1 MSKKNIPLHDKVE
14 ECRRMLSVANDDT
27 SLVAALNAIPLLMSD
42 DNADDFI
49 CEIYDKVS
57 VEFMQRFLREDSE
70 EGIVAALTILSRL
83 LSIEKL
89 PNSKKFVSC
98 FKDLLK
104 CVEKIAGDYKPENA
118 EVLSDGL
125 FCLAV
130 LYESNSAPNSSLDRM
145 YCLFENI
152 YDKMPNNIIN
162 CALNICEKK
171 VLDGSYWS
179 SAKANKIMKL
189 IVGKMKADPKIMIE
203 NLSRFNS
210 FFLQYGNF
218 DRSNHSGHST
228 SATWISD
235 VKVMIR
241 KMLCNNLPES
251 IRLEAVTAAGCLTN
265 VIGIQWIVSNVKLFE
280 AVLAMCTIEIQYLYE
295 VALVNIP
302 ENFQCCMQACC
313 QFVFEVMMWLPLH
326 EQWSLENADS
336 FIRITDYIR
345 DLVLFTLHC
354 LTEVKGNDRVKV
366 PAKLIV
372 IVSNFL
378 RFAPEL
384 VEKGLPV
391 EILSL
396 MVKYLEKAEKRDEFA
411 EAILCVF
418 MAVAH
423 LSDGEYG
430 ISAALLMRSFNMT
443 LEWIFLVVKS
453 KTDQDTVDLV
463 HSWMATVFSS
473 FLDVDM
479 TKVEMDADVHELPIS
494 IQRVDE
500 MLKCEQILRQEDIDV
515 LALVANGYIHLV
527 EGFRVKL
534 TETQAQSLIDI
545 FVAVKEY
552 ITGDNPLKLDCHS
565 MENLNQLL
573 NTGMDHLCKLAEQH
587 NKLKEMLNTAWGEEE
602 ILKFMQQKQD
612 TISNIGTTERRIN
625 RSTAP
630 ETCRAPPTRADCIRM
645 VLFVSNIGVALNG
658 SSFRLYRILFIIEI
672 CFQRRTFFT
681 MNPMH
686 VNIQLRDQAL
696 LCKICQKTFRDQVAK
711 YNHMRMHSGQRP
723 FVCPICKRAFLW
735 EISFRGHLNAHARR
749 LIITKSMANA
759 IYEKEKNRHQW
770 KKKKPPKLGYRHTI
784 YSKKS
789 SQAKSENIK
798 QLFVFTSHFA
808 SYTFSA
814 NERKDKDEETT
825 ITIDLRNAKLTIVND
840 NTRKN
845 NSVPKIIKVRLGKPS
860 TLKNEAYNHG
870 ELKGQQAYEFAHLK
884 DKFKRAQ
891 ISMNER
897 FQKMKKVH

>member
-1 MSKKNIPLHDKVE
+1 MSKKNIPLRDKVE

-295 VALVNIP
+295 VALVNMP

-612 TISNIGTTERRIN
+612 TISNIGTTEIPQYHQIPITRDNLLDRTRN
-625 RSTAP
+625 MQST
-630 ETCRAPPTRADCIRM
+630 TNSSG
-645 VLFVSNIGVALNG
+645 FGVALNG

-681 MNPMH
+681 MNPTH

-784 YSKKS
+784 FSKKS

-798 QLFVFTSHFA
+798 QLFVFNSHFA

>member
-1 MSKKNIPLHDKVE
+1 MSKKNIPLPEKVE

-27 SLVAALNAIPLLMSD
+27 SLVAALNAIPLLMAD

-57 VEFMQRFLREDSE
+57 VEFMQRFLREDTE

-83 LSIEKL
+83 LSTEKL

-130 LYESNSAPNSSLDRM
+130 LYGSNSAPNSSLDRM
-145 YCLFENI
+145 YCLFENV

-179 SAKANKIMKL
+179 SGKANKIMKL
-189 IVGKMKADPKIMIE
+189 IVGKMKANPKTMIE

-218 DRSNHSGHST
+218 DRSNHTGHST

-241 KMLCNNLPES
+241 KMLCSNLPES

-354 LTEVKGNDRVKV
+354 LTEVKGNDQVKV

-384 VEKGLPV
+384 VEKGLPM

-396 MVKYLEKAEKRDEFA
+396 MVKYLEKAEKQDEFA

-443 LEWIFLVVKS
+443 LEWIFVMVKS
-453 KTDQDTVDLV
+453 KIDQDTIDLV

-473 FLDVDM
+473 FLEVDM
-479 TKVEMDADVHELPIS
+479 TKVEMDADVHELPTS
-494 IQRVDE
+494 IQHVDE
-500 MLKCEQILRQEDIDV
+500 LLKCEQILGQEDIDV

-527 EGFRVKL
+527 EGFRVKV
-534 TETQAQSLIDI
+534 TEAQAQSLIDI
-545 FVAVKEY
+545 FMAVKEY

-565 MENLNQLL
+565 MENLKQLL
-573 NTGMDHLCKLAEQH
+573 NTGMHHLCKLAKQH
-587 NKLKEMLNTAWGEEE
+587 NQLREMLKTAWGEEE

-612 TISNIGTTERRIN
+612 TISAVAPTEREGN
-625 RSTAP
+625 
-630 ETCRAPPTRADCIRM
+630 
-645 VLFVSNIGVALNG
+645 
-658 SSFRLYRILFIIEI
+658 
-672 CFQRRTFFT
+672 
-681 MNPMH
+681 
-686 VNIQLRDQAL
+686 
-696 LCKICQKTFRDQVAK
+696 
-711 YNHMRMHSGQRP
+711 
-723 FVCPICKRAFLW
+723 
-735 EISFRGHLNAHARR
+735 
-749 LIITKSMANA
+749 
-759 IYEKEKNRHQW
+759 
-770 KKKKPPKLGYRHTI
+770 
-784 YSKKS
+784 
-789 SQAKSENIK
+789 
-798 QLFVFTSHFA
+798 
-808 SYTFSA
+808 
-814 NERKDKDEETT
+814 
-825 ITIDLRNAKLTIVND
+825 
-840 NTRKN
+840 
-845 NSVPKIIKVRLGKPS
+845 
-860 TLKNEAYNHG
+860 
-870 ELKGQQAYEFAHLK
+870 
-884 DKFKRAQ
+884 
-891 ISMNER
+891 
-897 FQKMKKVH
+897 

>member
-1 MSKKNIPLHDKVE
+1 MGKKNIPLPEKVE

-57 VEFMQRFLREDSE
+57 VEFMQRFLREDTE

-83 LSIEKL
+83 LSTEKL
-89 PNSKKFVSC
+89 ANSKKFVSC

-130 LYESNSAPNSSLDRM
+130 LYGSNSAPNSSLDRM
-145 YCLFENI
+145 YCLFENV

-179 SAKANKIMKL
+179 NGKANKIMKL
-189 IVGKMKADPKIMIE
+189 IVGKMKADPKTMIE

-218 DRSNHSGHST
+218 DRSNHTGHST

-241 KMLCNNLPES
+241 KMLCSNLSES

-336 FIRITDYIR
+336 FVRITDYIR
-345 DLVLFTLHC
+345 DLVLFTLNC
-354 LTEVKGNDRVKV
+354 LTEVKRNDQVKV

-396 MVKYLEKAEKRDEFA
+396 MVKYLKAEKQDEFA

-443 LEWIFLVVKS
+443 LEWIFAMMKS
-453 KTDQDTVDLV
+453 KTDQDTIDLV

-473 FLDVDM
+473 ILDVDM
-479 TKVEMDADVHELPIS
+479 TKVEMDADVHELPTS
-494 IQRVDE
+494 IQHVDE
-500 MLKCEQILRQEDIDV
+500 LLNCEQILGQEDIDV

-527 EGFRVKL
+527 EGFRVKV
-534 TETQAQSLIDI
+534 TEAQAQSLIDI
-545 FVAVKEY
+545 FMAVKEY

-565 MENLNQLL
+565 MENLKQLL
-573 NTGMDHLCKLAEQH
+573 NTGMHHLCKLAKQH
-587 NKLKEMLNTAWGEEE
+587 NQLREMLKTAWGEEE

-612 TISNIGTTERRIN
+612 TVSAVAPTELPQNHQILIIEASHHARNMQNTANSSGLYSNAELRLTVH
-625 RSTAP
+625 RST
-630 ETCRAPPTRADCIRM
+630 EEC
-645 VLFVSNIGVALNG
+645 
-658 SSFRLYRILFIIEI
+658 FRS
-672 CFQRRTFFT
+672 
-681 MNPMH
+681 
-686 VNIQLRDQAL
+686 DQTL
-696 LCKICQKTFRDQVAK
+696 LCKICQKTFKNYTAK
-711 YNHMRMHSGQRP
+711 SNHMRMHRDQRP
-723 FVCPICKRAFLW
+723 FVCTVCKRAFLW
-735 EISFRGHLNAHARR
+735 EISFKGHLKAHARR
-749 LIITKSMANA
+749 LVITKRMADGIYQKAKTVQQQKKNKCETDSTRSPQLKAENCKQDNGNDIKVNNQVASIPNKKIVKAIISHEAVRADKVEESTIKIDLANA
-759 IYEKEKNRHQW
+759 N
-770 KKKKPPKLGYRHTI
+770 
-784 YSKKS
+784 
-789 SQAKSENIK
+789 
-798 QLFVFTSHFA
+798 FT
-808 SYTFSA
+808 
-814 NERKDKDEETT
+814 N
-825 ITIDLRNAKLTIVND
+825 LND
-840 NTRKN
+840 NIRK
-845 NSVPKIIKVRLGKPS
+845 SDSAPMIIKVRVG
-860 TLKNEAYNHG
+860 NNQG
-870 ELKGQQAYEFAHLK
+870 ELKGQQGCESASLK
-884 DKFKRAQ
+884 DKFKTAQ
-891 ISMNER
+891 ISMNQR
-897 FQKMKKVH
+897 FQKMKKVD

>member
-1 MSKKNIPLHDKVE
+1 MSKKNIPLRDKVE

-295 VALVNIP
+295 VALVNMP

-587 NKLKEMLNTAWGEEE
+587 NKLKEMLNTAWVPQYHQ
-602 ILKFMQQKQD
+602 IPITRDNLLHRTRNMQ
-612 TISNIGTTERRIN
+612 STTN
-625 RSTAP
+625 SSG
-630 ETCRAPPTRADCIRM
+630 
-645 VLFVSNIGVALNG
+645 FGVALNG

-681 MNPMH
+681 MNPTH

-784 YSKKS
+784 FSKKS

-798 QLFVFTSHFA
+798 QLFVFNSHFA

>member
-1 MSKKNIPLHDKVE
+1 MSKKNIPLREKVE

-49 CEIYDKVS
+49 CEIYDKIS
-57 VEFMQRFLREDSE
+57 VEFMQRFLREDTE

-83 LSIEKL
+83 LSIENL

-98 FKDLLK
+98 FKDLIK

-145 YCLFENI
+145 YCLFENV

-430 ISAALLMRSFNMT
+430 ISAALLMRTFNMT

-500 MLKCEQILRQEDIDV
+500 LLKCEQILRQEDIDV

-534 TETQAQSLIDI
+534 TETQAQSLVDI

-587 NKLKEMLNTAWGEEE
+587 NKLKEMLNTAWVPQYHQ
-602 ILKFMQQKQD
+602 IPITKDNLY
-612 TISNIGTTERRIN
+612 
-625 RSTAP
+625 TAP
-630 ETCRAPPTRADCIRM
+630 ETCRVPPTRADCIRI
-645 VLFVSNIGVALNG
+645 VLFVSSIGVALNG
-658 SSFRLYRILFIIEI
+658 PSFRSYRILFIIEN
-672 CFQRRTFFT
+672 CFGRRTFFT
-681 MNPMH
+681 MNPTH
-686 VNIQLRDQAL
+686 VNIQRRDQAL
-696 LCKICQKTFRDQVAK
+696 LCKICQKTFRDHVAK
-711 YNHMRMHSGQRP
+711 YNHMRMHRRQRP

-749 LIITKSMANA
+749 LIITPSMVNA
-759 IYEKEKNRHQW
+759 ICEKEKNRHQW
-770 KKKKPPKLGYRHTI
+770 KRKKPPNLVGRYTI
-784 YSKKS
+784 YSKKFS
-789 SQAKSENIK
+789 LTKSENIK
-798 QLFVFTSHFA
+798 QLFVFNSHFA
-808 SYTFSA
+808 LYTFSA

-825 ITIDLRNAKLTIVND
+825 TTIDLGNARLTIVND
-840 NTRKN
+840 NIRKN
-845 NSVPKIIKVRLGKPS
+845 NPVPKIIKVRLGKP
-860 TLKNEAYNHG
+860 TALKNGAYNQG
-870 ELKGQQAYEFAHLK
+870 ELKGQQAYESAHLK

-891 ISMNER
+891 MSMNER

>member
-1 MSKKNIPLHDKVE
+1 MSKKNISLRDKVE

-104 CVEKIAGDYKPENA
+104 CVEKIAGDYKLENA

-295 VALVNIP
+295 VALVNMP

-430 ISAALLMRSFNMT
+430 INAALLMRSFNMT

-587 NKLKEMLNTAWGEEE
+587 NKLKEMLNTAWVPQYHQ
-602 ILKFMQQKQD
+602 IPITRDNLLHRTRNMQ
-612 TISNIGTTERRIN
+612 STTN
-625 RSTAP
+625 SSG
-630 ETCRAPPTRADCIRM
+630 
-645 VLFVSNIGVALNG
+645 FGVALNG

-672 CFQRRTFFT
+672 CFERRTFFT
-681 MNPMH
+681 MNPTH

>member
-1 MSKKNIPLHDKVE
+1 MSKKNIPLRDKVE

-295 VALVNIP
+295 VALVNMP

-587 NKLKEMLNTAWGEEE
+587 NKLKEMLNTAWVPQYHQ
-602 ILKFMQQKQD
+602 IPITRDNLLDRTRNMQ
-612 TISNIGTTERRIN
+612 STTN
-625 RSTAP
+625 SSG
-630 ETCRAPPTRADCIRM
+630 
-645 VLFVSNIGVALNG
+645 FGVALNG

-681 MNPMH
+681 MNPTH

-784 YSKKS
+784 FSKKS

-798 QLFVFTSHFA
+798 QLFVFNSHFA

>member
-1 MSKKNIPLHDKVE
+1 MGKKNIPLPEKVE

-57 VEFMQRFLREDSE
+57 VEFMQRFLREDTE

-83 LSIEKL
+83 LSTEKL
-89 PNSKKFVSC
+89 ANSKKFVSC

-130 LYESNSAPNSSLDRM
+130 LYGSNSAPNSSLDRM
-145 YCLFENI
+145 YCLFENV

-179 SAKANKIMKL
+179 NGKANKIMKL
-189 IVGKMKADPKIMIE
+189 IVGKMKADPKTMIE

-218 DRSNHSGHST
+218 DRSNHTGHST

-241 KMLCNNLPES
+241 KMLCSNLSES

-336 FIRITDYIR
+336 FVRITDYIR
-345 DLVLFTLHC
+345 DLVLFTLNC
-354 LTEVKGNDRVKV
+354 LTEVKRNDQVKV

-396 MVKYLEKAEKRDEFA
+396 MVKYLKAEKQDEFA

-443 LEWIFLVVKS
+443 LEWIFAMMKS
-453 KTDQDTVDLV
+453 KTDQDTIDLV

-473 FLDVDM
+473 ILDVDM
-479 TKVEMDADVHELPIS
+479 TKVEMDADVHELPTS
-494 IQRVDE
+494 IQHVDE
-500 MLKCEQILRQEDIDV
+500 LLNCEQILGQEDIDV

-527 EGFRVKL
+527 EGFRVKV
-534 TETQAQSLIDI
+534 TEAQAQSLIDI
-545 FVAVKEY
+545 FMAVKEY

-565 MENLNQLL
+565 MENLKQLL
-573 NTGMDHLCKLAEQH
+573 NTGMHHLCKLAKQH
-587 NKLKEMLNTAWGEEE
+587 NQLREMLKTAWVPQNHQ
-602 ILKFMQQKQD
+602 ILIIEDKLH
-612 TISNIGTTERRIN
+612 TT
-625 RSTAP
+625 P
-630 ETCRAPPTRADCIRM
+630 ETCRTLPTQADCIRM
-645 VLFVSNIGVALNG
+645 KHLN
-658 SSFRLYRILFIIEI
+658 
-672 CFQRRTFFT
+672 
-681 MNPMH
+681 
-686 VNIQLRDQAL
+686 VQLSDQTL
-696 LCKICQKTFRDQVAK
+696 LCKICQKTFKNYTAK
-711 YNHMRMHSGQRP
+711 SNHMRMHRDQRP
-723 FVCPICKRAFLW
+723 FVCTVCKRAFLW
-735 EISFRGHLNAHARR
+735 EISFKGHLKAHARR
-749 LIITKSMANA
+749 LVITKRMADGIYQKAKTVQQQKKNKCETDSTRSPQLKAENCKHEAVRADKVEESTIKIDLANA
-759 IYEKEKNRHQW
+759 N
-770 KKKKPPKLGYRHTI
+770 
-784 YSKKS
+784 
-789 SQAKSENIK
+789 
-798 QLFVFTSHFA
+798 FT
-808 SYTFSA
+808 
-814 NERKDKDEETT
+814 N
-825 ITIDLRNAKLTIVND
+825 LND
-840 NTRKN
+840 NIRK
-845 NSVPKIIKVRLGKPS
+845 SDSAPMIIKVRVG
-860 TLKNEAYNHG
+860 NNQG
-870 ELKGQQAYEFAHLK
+870 ELKGQQGCESASLK
-884 DKFKRAQ
+884 DKFKTAQ
-891 ISMNER
+891 ISMNQR
-897 FQKMKKVH
+897 FQKMKKVD

>member
-1 MSKKNIPLHDKVE
+1 MSKKNIPLRDKVE

-295 VALVNIP
+295 VALVNMP

-602 ILKFMQQKQD
+602 IY
-612 TISNIGTTERRIN
+612 
-625 RSTAP
+625 RSIIKSQLQEITFYTAP

-645 VLFVSNIGVALNG
+645 VLFVSSIGVALNG

-681 MNPMH
+681 MNPTH

-784 YSKKS
+784 FSKKS

-798 QLFVFTSHFA
+798 QLFVFNSHFA

>member
-1 MSKKNIPLHDKVE
+1 MGKKNIPLPEKVE

-57 VEFMQRFLREDSE
+57 VEFMQRFLREDTE

-83 LSIEKL
+83 LSTEKL
-89 PNSKKFVSC
+89 ANSKKFVSC

-130 LYESNSAPNSSLDRM
+130 LYGSNSAPNSSLDRM
-145 YCLFENI
+145 YCLFENV

-179 SAKANKIMKL
+179 NGKANKIMKL
-189 IVGKMKADPKIMIE
+189 IVGKMKADPKTMIE

-218 DRSNHSGHST
+218 DRSNHTGHST

-241 KMLCNNLPES
+241 KMLCSNLSES

-336 FIRITDYIR
+336 FVRITDYIR
-345 DLVLFTLHC
+345 DLVLFTLNC
-354 LTEVKGNDRVKV
+354 LTEVKRNDQVKV

-396 MVKYLEKAEKRDEFA
+396 MVKYLKAEKQDEFA

-443 LEWIFLVVKS
+443 LEWIFAMMKS
-453 KTDQDTVDLV
+453 KTDQDTIDLV

-473 FLDVDM
+473 ILDVDM
-479 TKVEMDADVHELPIS
+479 TKVEMDADVHELPTS
-494 IQRVDE
+494 IQHVDE
-500 MLKCEQILRQEDIDV
+500 LLNCEQILGQEDIDV

-527 EGFRVKL
+527 EGFRVKV
-534 TETQAQSLIDI
+534 TEAQAQSLIDI
-545 FVAVKEY
+545 FMAVKEY

-565 MENLNQLL
+565 MENLKQLL
-573 NTGMDHLCKLAEQH
+573 NTGMHHLCKLAKQH
-587 NKLKEMLNTAWGEEE
+587 NQLREMLKTAWGEEE

-612 TISNIGTTERRIN
+612 TVSAVAPTEREGN
-625 RSTAP
+625 
-630 ETCRAPPTRADCIRM
+630 
-645 VLFVSNIGVALNG
+645 
-658 SSFRLYRILFIIEI
+658 
-672 CFQRRTFFT
+672 
-681 MNPMH
+681 
-686 VNIQLRDQAL
+686 
-696 LCKICQKTFRDQVAK
+696 
-711 YNHMRMHSGQRP
+711 
-723 FVCPICKRAFLW
+723 
-735 EISFRGHLNAHARR
+735 
-749 LIITKSMANA
+749 
-759 IYEKEKNRHQW
+759 
-770 KKKKPPKLGYRHTI
+770 
-784 YSKKS
+784 
-789 SQAKSENIK
+789 
-798 QLFVFTSHFA
+798 
-808 SYTFSA
+808 
-814 NERKDKDEETT
+814 
-825 ITIDLRNAKLTIVND
+825 
-840 NTRKN
+840 
-845 NSVPKIIKVRLGKPS
+845 
-860 TLKNEAYNHG
+860 
-870 ELKGQQAYEFAHLK
+870 
-884 DKFKRAQ
+884 
-891 ISMNER
+891 
-897 FQKMKKVH
+897 

>member
-587 NKLKEMLNTAWGEEE
+587 NKLKEMLNTAWDRTRN
-602 ILKFMQQKQD
+602 MQ
-612 TISNIGTTERRIN
+612 STTN
-625 RSTAP
+625 SSG
-630 ETCRAPPTRADCIRM
+630 
-645 VLFVSNIGVALNG
+645 FGVALNG

>member
-1 MSKKNIPLHDKVE
+1 MSKKNISLRDKVE

-83 LSIEKL
+83 LSIETL

-295 VALVNIP
+295 VALVNMP

-587 NKLKEMLNTAWGEEE
+587 NKLKEMLNTAWVPQYHQIPITRGN
-602 ILKFMQQKQD
+602 LLDRTRNMQ
-612 TISNIGTTERRIN
+612 STTN
-625 RSTAP
+625 SSG
-630 ETCRAPPTRADCIRM
+630 
-645 VLFVSNIGVALNG
+645 FGVALKG
-658 SSFRLYRILFIIEI
+658 SSFRLYRILFIIEN

-681 MNPMH
+681 MNPTH

-798 QLFVFTSHFA
+798 QLFVFNSHFA

-860 TLKNEAYNHG
+860 ILKNEAYNHG

>member
-1 MSKKNIPLHDKVE
+1 MSKKNIPLRDKVE

-430 ISAALLMRSFNMT
+430 IRAALLMRSFNMT

-587 NKLKEMLNTAWGEEE
+587 NKLKEIIIKSQLQE
-602 ILKFMQQKQD
+602 ITFY
-612 TISNIGTTERRIN
+612 
-625 RSTAP
+625 TAP
-630 ETCRAPPTRADCIRM
+630 ETCRAPPTRVDCIRM

-658 SSFRLYRILFIIEI
+658 SSFRLYRILFIIEN
-672 CFQRRTFFT
+672 CFERRTFFT
-681 MNPMH
+681 MNPTH
-686 VNIQLRDQAL
+686 VNIQRRDQAL

-770 KKKKPPKLGYRHTI
+770 KKKKPPILGYRHTI

-798 QLFVFTSHFA
+798 
-808 SYTFSA
+808 YA
-814 NERKDKDEETT
+814 NESKDKDEETT
-825 ITIDLRNAKLTIVND
+825 ITIDLRNAKLTI
-840 NTRKN
+840 
-845 NSVPKIIKVRLGKPS
+845 IIKVRLGKSS

-870 ELKGQQAYEFAHLK
+870 ELKDQQAYEFAHLK

>member
-1 MSKKNIPLHDKVE
+1 MSKKNISLRDKVE

-83 LSIEKL
+83 LSIETL

-295 VALVNIP
+295 VALVNMP

-430 ISAALLMRSFNMT
+430 INAALLMRSFNMT

-612 TISNIGTTERRIN
+612 TISNIGTTETKLYN
-625 RSTAP
+625 LLHSLYFH
-630 ETCRAPPTRADCIRM
+630 C
-645 VLFVSNIGVALNG
+645 SGVALNG
-658 SSFRLYRILFIIEI
+658 SSFRLYRILFIIEN

-681 MNPMH
+681 MNPTH

-798 QLFVFTSHFA
+798 H
-808 SYTFSA
+808 A

-825 ITIDLRNAKLTIVND
+825 ITIDLRNAKLTVVND